1 MPLFDLTLV
10 RYLTELL
17 GRNLTFPDIEMIG
30 RYFFENFSTHR
41 IEKTSD
47 SITISPLSAAR
58 ILVDECEK
66 HNKLADLFA
75 FVIELDGTLLNGKT
89 VTFDQLENL
98 LYRLSTQG
106 MYFDFNRR
114 RLVSYDQH
122 KTVLKNWGALKD
134 GKEYPL
140 VIASIDVCDNS
151 SLVQKHKPRV
161 MEKVYYALWE
171 YVQNKLR
178 LYNGRVWTWAGD
190 GGIVA
195 FRYQDGPGNAVACC
209 MEVLFSL
216 AVFNVLPSNPIE
228 DHLCL
233 RFGLDTGPV
242 KFFNDTGRIVSDV
255 INFAAHLEKMGTRPN
270 GLSVTDV
277 LYQSLTGGMQGMF
290 TTKAEFEGRT
300 VHSLVYECGNG
311 LH

>member
-1 MPLFDLTLV
+1 MLTFDLTLV

-30 RYFFENFSTHR
+30 RYFFKEYSTHR

-47 SITISPLSAAR
+47 SITISPLSASR
-58 ILVDECEK
+58 VLVTECEK
-66 HNKLADLFA
+66 HNKLADLLA

-106 MYFDFNRR
+106 MYYDFNRR
-114 RLVSYDQH
+114 RLVSYDRD

-134 GKEYPL
+134 GKEYPII
-140 VIASIDVCDNS
+140 IASLDVCDNS
-151 SLVQKHKPRV
+151 TLVQKYRPRI

-195 FRYQDGPGNAVACC
+195 FRYEDGPESAVACC
-209 MEVLFSL
+209 LEVLFSL
-216 AVFNVLPSNPIE
+216 PVFNVLPSKPIE
-228 DHLCL
+228 DQLCL
-233 RFGLDTGPV
+233 RFGLDAGPV

-255 INFAAHLEKMGTRPN
+255 INFAAHLEKMGTEPD
-270 GLSVTDV
+270 GLSVTEI
-277 LYQSLTGGMQGMF
+277 LYQNLTRGMQEMF
-290 TTKAEFEGRT
+290 TRQAEFEGRP
-300 VHSLVYECGNG
+300 VYSLTYRCMNG
-311 LH
+311 LL